1 MKKTNTAAK
10 LQGNEA
16 AKNKIQTVK
25 AAQSEATPKNEVVI
39 AEGVTGKQLVRLKIE
54 ANQANKSELRSFS
67 FQVNQIKKHGKAFL
81 EACKVS
87 ESDLTPKNLL
97 PLRTEREAER
107 SDRAGFSFWLIE
119 SLVKRYS
126 VAKVAIK

>member
-39 AEGVTGKQLVRLKIE
+39 AEGLTGKQLVRLKIE

-67 FQVNQIKKHGKAFL
+67 FQVNQMRKHGAAFL
-81 EACKVS
+81 DACKVS

-107 SDRAGFSFWLIE
+107 SDKSGFSFWLIE
-119 SLVKRYS
+119 TLIKRYS